1 MGETEREFRKRMW
14 LCPMAICFC
23 GGTLWKRQAQNRDRN
38 CAILCGN
45 FVNIKDCSMLSGQW
59 IRLCLRSS
67 DRGFESQSHHQIFYQ
82 FIFES
87 CHVEKTKRNTKEA
100 VIKKVCSSV
109 KGCGSICTHHPA
121 AVGSNPKYNI
131 LVFSFIMLKLILCH
145 QLLDCEKAKKSL
157 CKKYLERG
165 KLWYLAFPAV

>member
-1 MGETEREFRKRMW
+1 MGETERECRKRMW

-23 GGTLWKRQAQNRDRN
+23 GGSLWKRQAQIRDQN

-59 IRLCLRSS
+59 IRLRSS
-67 DRGFESQSHHQIFYQ
+67 DRGFESQSHHQSFYQ

-100 VIKKVCSSV
+100 VIKKFVQASRAVDPSVPTILRPWVRIPSTTSSFFR
-109 KGCGSICTHHPA
+109 
-121 AVGSNPKYNI
+121 
-131 LVFSFIMLKLILCH
+131 L
-145 QLLDCEKAKKSL
+145 
-157 CKKYLERG
+157 
-165 KLWYLAFPAV
+165 

>member
-38 CAILCGN
+38 CA
-45 FVNIKDCSMLSGQW
+45 MLSRQW

-67 DRGFESQSHHQIFYQ
+67 DRGFESQSHHQSFYQ